1 MVLNVDTWVET
12 EDGTI
17 GLVVD
22 VSGLRRTGGT
32 VKLYVPGEES
42 PREVE
47 ADQIKDQFR

>member
-1 MVLNVDTWVET
+1 MVLNVDAWVET

-22 VSGLRRTGGT
+22 VSGLRRAGGT
-32 VKLYVPGEES
+32 VKLYVPGEAE

-47 ADQIKDQFR
+47 VDQIKAEFR